1 MNFFVNTHQGRWA
14 QRGAHLRGV
23 QSGNPELQTWRQET
37 FLQIQVI
44 QLWVPEQ
51 LRIYA
56 SREIT
61 GVSYSAKGGPKRYD
75 IARVC
80 GVPGWIYV

>member
-1 MNFFVNTHQGRWA
+1 MNLFVNTHQGRWA

-23 QSGNPELQTWRQET
+23 QSGNPGLQTWRQET

-51 LRIYA
+51 LRIYS

-61 GVSYSAKGGPKRYD
+61 GVSRTVQGEARKGM
-75 IARVC
+75 I
-80 GVPGWIYV
+80 